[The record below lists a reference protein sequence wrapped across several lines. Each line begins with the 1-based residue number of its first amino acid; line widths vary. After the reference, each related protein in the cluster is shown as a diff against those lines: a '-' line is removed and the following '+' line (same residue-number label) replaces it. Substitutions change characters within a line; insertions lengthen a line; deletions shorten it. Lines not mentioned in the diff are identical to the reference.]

1 MTSAIFI
8 LLGLILYKV
17 FFSADASKSVSNTDS
32 NSYTV
37 QTLKIDFD
45 KNKIKDFSNSDN
57 QLAIMGPKSE
67 IVIFDKN
74 TGKIIGEYR
83 FEEK

>member
-1 MTSAIFI
+1 
-8 LLGLILYKV
+8 
-17 FFSADASKSVSNTDS
+17 
-32 NSYTV
+32 
-37 QTLKIDFD
+37 
-45 KNKIKDFSNSDN
+45 SDN